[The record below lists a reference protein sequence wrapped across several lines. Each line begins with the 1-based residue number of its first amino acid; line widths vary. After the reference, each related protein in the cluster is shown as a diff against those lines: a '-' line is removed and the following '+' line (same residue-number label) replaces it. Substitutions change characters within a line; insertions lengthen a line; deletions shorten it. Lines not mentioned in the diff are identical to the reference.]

1 MEEDIERVNQVGHAI
16 GSHELGFELYVAVFL
31 FDDYRTSS
39 APAKMIGYYIHLGS
53 LRHIEALPKLVG
65 LEGHT
70 V

>member
-1 MEEDIERVNQVGHAI
+1 MEGDIERVNLVGDAI

-31 FDDYRTSS
+31 NDDYRTGS
-39 APAKMIGYYIHLGS
+39 ARAKMIEYYIHLGS
-53 LRHIEALPKLVG
+53 LRYIEALPELVG